1 MGEGHPHRRSRSSI
15 ADDHAVL
22 RESLAA
28 LLETQ
33 PEFLVEGWAGNG
45 QQALDLV
52 KEHHPDVL
60 VLDLFMPE
68 SDGFEVLRTLDRAG
82 SQVASVVLTGSESEL
97 DYAQAVKLGGRGL
110 GLKSDGPGKLFSPIR
125 TAAHGELAFSR
136 QLSHHVL
143 TTLSAE

>member
-1 MGEGHPHRRSRSSI
+1 MAKGPPHRRTRIII

-28 LLETQ
+28 LLATQ

-68 SDGFEVLRTLDRAG
+68 SDGFEVLRTLDLAG
-82 SQVASVVLTGSESEL
+82 SQVASVVLSGSANDHDTATSGYVL
-97 DYAQAVKLGGRGL
+97 S
-110 GLKSDGPGKLFSPIR
+110 SDIVVTRVRF
-125 TAAHGELAFSR
+125 
-136 QLSHHVL
+136 
-143 TTLSAE
+143 